1 MTNDMRGLTN
11 AEIDTV
17 AGGFLLATMVGSCI
31 EYVLHGD
38 TGGGDTGGE
47 ADTDTDTDTDSDTDT
62 DTDTDTGGDTGR

>member
-38 TGGGDTGGE
+38 TGGGETGDTGAD
-47 ADTDTDTDTDSDTDT
+47 ADTDADSDSDTDTDTDSDS
-62 DTDTDTGGDTGR
+62 GR